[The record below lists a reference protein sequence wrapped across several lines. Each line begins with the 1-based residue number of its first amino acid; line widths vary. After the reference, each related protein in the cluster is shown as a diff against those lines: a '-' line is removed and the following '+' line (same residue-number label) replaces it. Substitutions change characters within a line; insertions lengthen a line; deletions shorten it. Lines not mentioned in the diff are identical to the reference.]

1 MTKTRDLPA
10 ESKGLKQGNLI
21 SFDFD
26 SSAHKPSQ
34 DILVTPYAVCNMTD
48 TDIYIERYVIDQ
60 SISRSRSSS
69 KPKSEVVLTV
79 KPNEQINL
87 SVDYEKQ
94 INKQLNNYSGQQS
107 NANDEVVSVSFGRS
121 NKAPIKDINLN
132 KLGLVAEKHTFG
144 NT

>member
-1 MTKTRDLPA
+1 
-10 ESKGLKQGNLI
+10 
-21 SFDFD
+21 
-26 SSAHKPSQ
+26 
-34 DILVTPYAVCNMTD
+34 MTD